1 MNELVSK
8 EAGILVESLDDYE
21 LGFSVVQKINMMDLE
36 NKIQKVI
43 DLPVGVC
50 EKLGAAARASFS
62 KRDRLF
68 RECAFN
74 LINDLK

>member
-1 MNELVSK
+1 
-8 EAGILVESLDDYE
+8 
-21 LGFSVVQKINMMDLE
+21 MMDLE
-36 NKIQKVI
+36 YISKKVI
-43 DLPVGVC
+43 DLPLEAG

-68 RECAFN
+68 RECTLN